1 VTTTRPAQSALI
13 PSLAVTPDQLTAANV
28 VAGWLE
34 AAGAAAAGLVVGV
47 LISLAGVGSV
57 FAVCAGLGLVAAL
70 LVVGLRVTG
79 LAGAEQGTEEPA
91 EGAVEGLRL
100 ALRQRRLRLILALLT
115 ADAVVLG
122 ALDLLVVILAL
133 TVLGRPPGWAGYLEF
148 AFGVG
153 AVLAATVSAALV
165 GRRLGGPIL
174 GAALVFSGALAAVAF
189 GPGLAGTVILLAMAG
204 AGHLLLE
211 VATRTLLQRSVPP
224 RLIGRIF
231 GVLEGFTMAGLA
243 VGALLVPVLAHLGGS
258 RLAVLGVAAV
268 LPLAAVAGGRAVF
281 RLDAGTA
288 VPVVEIALLRSL
300 PLFAE
305 LPAPA
310 IEGLAA
316 ALRPVRLDAGAVL
329 IRQGDPGDAYFAIAA
344 GELDAEQD
352 GRFLGR
358 YGRGDG
364 GSAANLT
371 ALLVAREAAGGPSP
385 DSVVYVSDQAHSS
398 LARTARA
405 MGLRPHQVRVL
416 PTDDGWHLLPETVTA
431 AVRADRAAG
440 RVPFALCASA
450 GSTNTGAVDPLAGL
464 ADVCR
469 AERLWLH
476 VDAAYGGFAALT
488 AKGKTLLS
496 GIERADSVTLDPH
509 KWLYQPMECGC
520 VLIRDGARLER
531 TFAIHPDYLD
541 GDAVQ
546 GSGEVNFADRG
557 LQLSRGF
564 RALKVWV
571 TLHTFG
577 LEAFRACI
585 QRNLDLA
592 EYAEGLIRDCPELT
606 VMAPATLGLVCFRRE
621 WPGCDEAET
630 ERRGTALAEE
640 LERGGTALVST
651 TRLAGRHAIRLCIL
665 NPTTTARHVRQ
676 VIEHFAGAL
685 APVAGAPARGAPAE
699 VAHLGVPGPD
709 VLGAVPLL
717 DGVPASTR
725 HAVQAR
731 GVCLDV
737 AAGEE
742 VIRRWDA
749 DRFFYIVLTGR
760 YDVFIDTRLIRTHG
774 PGDHF
779 GELAA
784 RDWGGG
790 YGYARLA
797 TVRCAEPGRLLKLTT
812 EDLAWLVD
820 SQPTVKARIA
830 ATLAE
835 RLQHR

>member
-1 VTTTRPAQSALI
+1 MEHP
-13 PSLAVTPDQLTAANV
+13 LAMDAEAMRR
-28 VAGWLE
+28 AGY
-34 AAGAAAAGLVVGV
+34 ATVDA
-47 LISLAGVGSV
+47 
-57 FAVCAGLGLVAAL
+57 LVARLADPEADPVL
-70 LVVGLRVTG
+70 RRADAPGLRARLG
-79 LAGAEQGTEEPA
+79 GPAPEQSG
-91 EGAVEGLRL
+91 
-100 ALRQRRLRLILALLT
+100 
-115 ADAVVLG
+115 D
-122 ALDLLVVILAL
+122 
-133 TVLGRPPGWAGYLEF
+133 Y
-148 AFGVG
+148 G
-153 AVLAATVSAALV
+153 AVLARVLADVLPYAARSDHPGYLAFIPSFTTWPAALAELTAAAANPYC
-165 GRRLGGPIL
+165 GAWMESAGPTQ
-174 GAALVFSGALAAVAF
+174 VE
-189 GPGLAGTVILLAMAG
+189 
-204 AGHLLLE
+204 LE
-211 VATRTLLQRSVPP
+211 VIDWFRGWL
-224 RLIGRIF
+224 
-231 GVLEGFTMAGLA
+231 GL
-243 VGALLVPVLAHLGGS
+243 P
-258 RLAVLGVAAV
+258 
-268 LPLAAVAGGRAVF
+268 
-281 RLDAGTA
+281 AGTA
-288 VPVVEIALLRSL
+288 
-300 PLFAE
+300 
-305 LPAPA
+305 
-310 IEGLAA
+310 G
-316 ALRPVRLDAGAVL
+316 VL
-329 IRQGDPGDAYFAIAA
+329 VN
-344 GELDAEQD
+344 
-352 GRFLGR
+352 
-358 YGRGDG
+358 G

-405 MGLRPHQVRVL
+405 MGLLPHQVRVL
-416 PTDDGWHLLPETVTA
+416 PTDDRWRLSPETVTA
-431 AVRADRAAG
+431 AVRHDRSAG
-440 RVPFALCASA
+440 RIPFALCASA
-450 GSTNTGAVDPLAGL
+450 GSTNTGAVDPLAAL
-464 ADVCR
+464 ADVCA

-488 AKGKTLLS
+488 AKGKAMLAGL
-496 GIERADSVTLDPH
+496 ERADSVTLDPH

-546 GSGEVNFADRG
+546 GAGEVNFADRG

-571 TLHTFG
+571 TVHTFG
-577 LEAFRACI
+577 LSAFRACI

-606 VMAPATLGLVCFRRE
+606 LMASATLGIVCFRRE

-630 ERRGTALAEE
+630 ERRGTALADE

-665 NPTTTARHVRQ
+665 NPTTAARHVRQ

-685 APVAGAPARGAPAE
+685 APAGGAPAE
-699 VAHLGVPGPD
+699 ISAAPGPD

-717 DGVPASTR
+717 SGVPASTR

-749 DRFFYIVLTGR
+749 DRFFYIVLAGR
-760 YDVFIDTRLIRTHG
+760 YDVFIDARLIRTHG

-797 TVRCAEPGRLLKLTT
+797 TIRCTEPGRLLKLTT